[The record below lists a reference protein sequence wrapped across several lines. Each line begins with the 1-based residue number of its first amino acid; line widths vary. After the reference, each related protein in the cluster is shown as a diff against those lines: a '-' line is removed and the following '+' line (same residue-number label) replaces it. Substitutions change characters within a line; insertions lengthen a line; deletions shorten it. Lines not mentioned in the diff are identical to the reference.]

1 MIRKTLQRTLIV
13 IEGLYPSF
21 LMQFFIFYRDDKNEI
36 DEIDCKKFPGA
47 SSKVKPLESASMD
60 SAQQNAAGPLKAKGA
75 PNLNAILVSPK
86 QRGNPLL
93 KSVTSVPWEF
103 EDIVPD
109 YVMGRGT
116 CALFLSIRYHQ
127 LNPDY
132 IHERLKLLGK
142 AYDLRVLLAQVDVP
156 EPHHSLKHL
165 TRICILADLTLM
177 LAWNAEEAGK
187 IIETYKIYEN
197 KPPDMIMEKG
207 DISPHEKLV
216 SALTSVRSVNKT
228 DAITLLSTFGYM
240 DKIVKAS
247 SDSLGLCPGFG
258 LQKAIRLHT
267 TLHEPFLRDVRSQQK

>member
-1 MIRKTLQRTLIV
+1 MERSKRGDDGPVSPPKQPKVTGSTFNEAFSNLKKS
-13 IEGLYPSF
+13 E
-21 LMQFFIFYRDDKNEI
+21 FFKEDLPQE
-36 DEIDCKKFPGA
+36 
-47 SSKVKPLESASMD
+47 
-60 SAQQNAAGPLKAKGA
+60 NAAGPSKPKG
-75 PNLNAILVSPK
+75 PPKLNAVLVSPK
-86 QRGNPLL
+86 QKGNPLL
-93 KSVTSVPWEF
+93 KSITSVPWEF
-103 EDIVPD
+103 DDIVPD

-132 IHERLKLLGK
+132 IHDRLKLLGK
-142 AYDLRVLLAQVDVP
+142 AYDLRVLLAQVDIA

-177 LAWNAEEAGK
+177 LAWNAEDAGK

-197 KPPDMIMEKG
+197 KPPDMIMERG
-207 DISPHEKLV
+207 DVSPHEKLI

-228 DAITLLSTFGYM
+228 DAMTLLSTFGSM

-258 LQKAIRLHT
+258 IQKAIRLHT
-267 TLHEPFLRDVRSQQK
+267 TLHEPFLRDSRLKPKKGTKSTD